1 MNQLQLPN
9 DTPNICWVQRVSEDL
24 RQPYITRLEVLLD
37 NHHQSRGD
45 LPASSLVIASPLA
58 PHNSL
63 KPLVVHELRRKLIGF
78 VPHGSGELAP
88 RLSLLASL
96 FCASVVSV
104 GIAPGPTTFATELVE
119 AAGGGRLPTVL
130 VAALLLA
137 FGHQVR
143 AGETASG
150 KVGLSQ
156 KKLRKATE
164 TLS

>member
-1 MNQLQLPN
+1 M
-9 DTPNICWVQRVSEDL
+9 I
-24 RQPYITRLEVLLD
+24 
-37 NHHQSRGD
+37 
-45 LPASSLVIASPLA
+45 
-58 PHNSL
+58 L
-63 KPLVVHELRRKLIGF
+63 KPLVVHDLRRKLIGF
-78 VPHGSGELAP
+78 VPHDSGELAP

-137 FGHQVR
+137 LGHQVR

-156 KKLRKATE
+156 KSYGKQLRLFLDHTHVISNYRKT
-164 TLS
+164 

>member
-1 MNQLQLPN
+1 M
-9 DTPNICWVQRVSEDL
+9 
-24 RQPYITRLEVLLD
+24 
-37 NHHQSRGD
+37 
-45 LPASSLVIASPLA
+45 IASPLA

-137 FGHQVR
+137 FGHQDL
-143 AGETASG
+143 AEDTASG